1 MTDPATLVLTNGEVH
16 TLTDPDTVHEAVAI
30 RDGEIVRVDSTYE
43 VEFLQ
48 GVETKVI
55 DLDGRVV
62 LPGFID
68 AHVHMELLGQY
79 QVHADLSGAADATE
93 CLRRLEEQVDAGY
106 DWVVGFGYDESEWD
120 DPHYLTREELDE
132 VSADRP
138 VAALRIDMH
147 TASLNSVALERL
159 DGVMPD
165 ADVETEGSE
174 PTGVVVETAAEAVW
188 DVIEPDRDE
197 TRELLLAA
205 QSYANA
211 RGVTGIHDMVRNSHS
226 PRVYRDLRAED
237 EFTLRVRLNYWADHL
252 EAIREVGLVTNA
264 GDGFVRTGAIKT
276 YTDGSMGSRTARLFE
291 PYEDLAA
298 VGGDAS
304 DDGTDA
310 SDDGTDG
317 EEDGRGQWVVGPETF
332 GEFIDEADRHGYQF
346 TAHAIGDE
354 AIEEVLSAYERTDD
368 PGGMRHRIEHVEL
381 ATDDHVDRL
390 AETGVVASMQPNF
403 LQWAGDGGLYD
414 QRVGVE
420 RKKRAD
426 RFRTLLDAG
435 VNVAF
440 GSDCMPLDPL
450 LGVHYAVN
458 APVEA
463 QRISVTEALRAYTVG
478 AAYAGFD
485 EGRLGTIEVGK
496 RADLVVLEDSPWD
509 RPDEIDQIDVAAT
522 IVDGDV
528 VYETNS

>member
-1 MTDPATLVLTNGEVH
+1 MTDAATLVLTNGEVH

-48 GVETKVI
+48 GVETEAI

-62 LPGFID
+62 LPGFVD

-79 QVHADLSGAADATE
+79 QVHADLSGAADARE

-120 DPHYLTREELDE
+120 DPHYLTRDELDE
-132 VSADRP
+132 VSTDRP

-159 DGVMPD
+159 ETEMPD
-165 ADVETEGSE
+165 ADVEHAGGE
-174 PTGVVVETAAEAVW
+174 PTGVVVETAAEVVW
-188 DVIEPDRDE
+188 DAIEPDRE
-197 TRELLLAA
+197 QTRELLEAA
-205 QSYANA
+205 QAYANA
-211 RGVTGIHDMVRNSHS
+211 RGVTGVHDMVRNSHS
-226 PRVYRDLRAED
+226 PRVYRDLRAGGD
-237 EFTLRVRLNYWADHL
+237 LTLRVRLNYWADHL
-252 EAIREVGLVTNA
+252 EALREVGLVTNA

-291 PYEDLAA
+291 PYEDL
-298 VGGDAS
+298 
-304 DDGTDA
+304 DDPSIRA
-310 SDDGTDG
+310 DG
-317 EEDGRGQWVVGPETF
+317 GRGQWVVNPDAF
-332 GEFIDEADRHGYQF
+332 GDLIEEADADGYQF

-354 AIEEVLSAYERTDD
+354 GIEEVLTAYERTEE

-381 ATDDHVDRL
+381 ATDDHVERL
-390 AETGVVASMQPNF
+390 AKTGVVASMQPNF

-458 APVEA
+458 APVEP
-463 QRISVTEALRAYTVG
+463 QRISVTEALRAYTSG

-485 EGRLGTIEVGK
+485 EDRLGTIEVGK
-496 RADLVVLEDSPWD
+496 RADLVVLEASPWD
-509 RPDEIDQIDVAAT
+509 RSDAIDEIGVAAT
-522 IVDGDV
+522 IVDGEV
-528 VYETNS
+528 VYENERSELR